1 MSFRLKISAKDQAT
15 GRFKGRVNRELVK
28 AVVKAKRDRNLTQIQ
43 IADKMGVDKSTVS
56 RIMKGQGNLTLK
68 TIGDICWALSL
79 RPDMVF
85 SEIQQEGTNRANHPA
100 MRAVQQKSLDE
111 LPGSTSRNKATII
124 SQPAMERP
132 QTSSK
137 ANGNVFVAS

>member
-15 GRFKGRVNRELVK
+15 GRFKSRVNRALIK
-28 AVVKAKRDRNLTQIQ
+28 AVLQAKENRNLTRTQ

-79 RPDMVF
+79 RPDMAF

-100 MRAVQQKSLDE
+100 MRPVQQKSLDE
-111 LPGSTSRNKATII
+111 IPGSASRNKATII
-124 SQPAMERP
+124 SQPAKGWS

-137 ANGNVFVAS
+137 ANGSMFVAS